1 MARLVSIS
9 GSREGV
15 RRARSYIRKHP
26 VIAVAGGAGAIFVVG
41 GVAYF
46 VSTFFGDNVVIYTAD
61 GEGAGEFRTS
71 AQRIGGSLNASIYP
85 AHNAQDI
92 LNAIRRHRRIKK
104 LILIGHGTTTA
115 FLRPGSTGIRV
126 GNDDLPT
133 WVSTRTF
140 AREVGPRMAMNGWI
154 GWAGCSS
161 ASNPGESNWNT
172 ASYGPGG
179 ERSFIAQVRDEMAR
193 TPGVLWGINQGGHT
207 APGHVSAN
215 PGARECPVSRSQVGR
230 PCVSVLDETWGQNS
244 YATRSGEWVRAFQGA
259 PAEAW
264 IASGSVVV

>member
-1 MARLVSIS
+1 MRRLAHTPVERGIRYAR
-9 GSREGV
+9 E
-15 RRARSYIRKHP
+15 HP
-26 VIAVAGGAGAIFVVG
+26 VVAVAGGAGALLLFG
-41 GVAYF
+41 GAVYAI
-46 VSTFFGDNVVIYTAD
+46 STFFGNNVVIYTAD

-71 AQRIGGSLNASIYP
+71 AQRIGSTLGASIYP

-104 LILIGHGTTTA
+104 LVLIGHGTTTA

-126 GNDDLPT
+126 GRDDLPT
-133 WVSTRTF
+133 WVSTTTF
-140 AREVGPRMAMNGWI
+140 AREAGPRMAMNGWV

-161 ASNPGESNWNT
+161 ASNPGESDWST

-179 ERSFIAQVRDEMAR
+179 ERSFIAQIRDEMAR
-193 TPGVLWGINQGGHT
+193 TPGVLWSIEMGWHT

-215 PGARECPVSRSQVGR
+215 PGARECPVSRSQIGQ
-230 PCVSVLDETWGQNS
+230 PCASVLDQVWGQNA
-244 YATRSGEWVRAFQGA
+244 YQTRSSAWVSTFQGA

-264 IASGSVVV
+264 IESGEVLV

>member
-1 MARLVSIS
+1 MKLSATRSVRKSLAYAR
-9 GSREGV
+9 E
-15 RRARSYIRKHP
+15 HP
-26 VIAVAGGAGAIFVVG
+26 VVAVAGGVGALALVG
-41 GVAYF
+41 GAVYAI
-46 VSTFFGDNVVIYTAD
+46 STFSGDNVVIHTAD

-71 AQRIGGSLNASIYP
+71 AARIGGALGASIYP

-92 LNAIRRHRRIKK
+92 LNAIRQHRRIKN

-126 GNDDLPT
+126 GRDDLPT
-133 WVSTRTF
+133 WVSTQTF
-140 AREVGPRMAMNGWI
+140 AREVGPRMSMNGWI

-161 ASNPGESNWNT
+161 ASNPGESDWST

-179 ERSFIAQVRDEMAR
+179 ERSFIAQIRDEMAR
-193 TPGVLWGINQGGHT
+193 TPGTLWGINMGGHT

-215 PGARECPVSRSQVGR
+215 PGARECPVSRSQIGQ
-230 PCVSVLDETWGQNS
+230 PCASVLDQTWGSSAYQ
-244 YATRSGEWVRAFQGA
+244 TRSSAWVSAFQGG

-264 IASGSVVV
+264 ISSGEVAV